1 MSRYW
6 IYVCLMS
13 QRMGVKIPLITPT
26 APSMADWCHT
36 MGWQQAWDFI
46 VDKTL
51 QHWDSARLRKW
62 SFWNEYERIQTDGL
76 QQWLSSTSPAYY
88 LEDSLVPRHFTD
100 QVEWSAS
107 CVHFVWLVIQDVH
120 ETWSFNH
127 SRKNAA
133 KNQKLSCIHTILFHF
148 LKIWLQMTPSVPPH
162 RSGSEPQGFERDTA
176 CSLYPPL
183 LKSASPPKSTT
194 ALPPS
199 LVGTVVISRAPL
211 ATWFNGQLCRW
222 QICHSQSCWEV
233 REL

>member
-1 MSRYW
+1 
-6 IYVCLMS
+6 
-13 QRMGVKIPLITPT
+13 
-26 APSMADWCHT
+26 MADWCHT
-36 MGWQQAWDFI
+36 MGLQQAWDFI

-51 QHWDSARLRKW
+51 QHWDSGRLRKW
-62 SFWNEYERIQTDGL
+62 RFWNEYERIQTDGL

-88 LEDSLVPRHFTD
+88 PEDSLVPRHFTD

-107 CVHFVWLVIQDVH
+107 CVHFVWLVIHDVH

-127 SRKNAA
+127 SRKKCSQESEIELHPHHSVSFPEDLVTNDPI
-133 KNQKLSCIHTILFHF
+133 S
-148 LKIWLQMTPSVPPH
+148 PSTSQWFWTT
-162 RSGSEPQGFERDTA
+162 RIFSRDTA
-176 CSLYPPL
+176 CLYPPL